1 MNTFALAPL
10 ILILPV
16 LGLLFNGLLGR
27 RFVEANRAGGER
39 LTGWLA
45 SLMTLG
51 AFAVSVTL
59 FLSLLAHDFHAE
71 IVPLFNWIDIP
82 SAGFLVNWA
91 MQIDTLSVTMMLVVT
106 GVGSLI
112 HIYAIGYMHGDPNFS
127 RFFTYLNLFIFF
139 MLILVSGSS
148 YLVMF
153 VGWEGV
159 GLCSYL
165 LISFWWDRLDSNGVP
180 ANANAGR
187 KAMVMNRI
195 GDFGVILAMILLFWT
210 FGTLDY
216 EGVFAG
222 AVELFEAN
230 HMVTFGG
237 LSVPLPA
244 VLTAVTALFL
254 LGVAGKSAQ
263 IPLYTWLPDAMAG
276 PTPVSALIHA
286 ATMVTAGVYL
296 LVRSNVLYE
305 IVRTSGATILGLIST
320 PDLVAWTGA
329 LTALFAGLIAFS
341 QNDIKKVLAYST
353 VSQLGFMVAA
363 AGSGAYVAA
372 MFHLVTHAFFKA
384 LLFLGSGS
392 VIHGMEHGHHHLAHA
407 GHGAQGSGGAGG
419 QGSTAHAMTHDAGH
433 GATHDTA
440 AAPHGSGAAHLA
452 AESDADQVHGN
463 ADDDGFDPQDMR
475 YMGGLRRRMPTTFIV
490 YLIGSLAL
498 AGIIPLAGFWSKD
511 EILLHD
517 QTYALPIFII
527 LAVAALGTAF
537 YVARQLIMVF
547 FGAPRHAAAEH
558 AAESPRIMTTPLI
571 VLAVLTV
578 FGGLLNLPYLTRAMA
593 EANHDHAAGIF
604 LMLEQWLEHSIAS
617 FELTAEGILSMPLTP
632 VYLSVLVAG
641 ISTALAVGGLI
652 LGYLVYRG
660 RPRTYSEPDRLQRT
674 PIWWWAALP
683 LNSLYMKGFVPLF
696 NRFSVWL
703 ADKVDWEFWH
713 DFVHDRLIRD
723 IFVTG
728 ADFSANVLDAQG
740 VDGLVNGAG
749 KTTQRLARGLRLT
762 QTGYART
769 YALAV
774 LLGAVGLLVY
784 FLFMAG

>member
-1 MNTFALAPL
+1 MNTFSLAPL
-10 ILILPV
+10 ILLFP
-16 LGLLFNGLLGR
+16 LAGLLFNGLLGR
-27 RFVEANRAGGER
+27 GFVDRNRADGER

-45 SLMTLG
+45 SLMTIG
-51 AFAVSVTL
+51 AFVVSLTL
-59 FLSLLAHDFHAE
+59 FISLATNGFEAWF
-71 IVPLFNWIDIP
+71 VPLFNWIDIP
-82 SAGFLVNWA
+82 GADFQVNWA
-91 MQIDTLSVTMMLVVT
+91 LQIDTLSVTMMLVVT

-112 HIYAIGYMHGDPNFS
+112 HIYAIGYMHGDPDFS

-165 LISFWWDRLDSNGVP
+165 LISFWWDRLDKDGVP

-195 GDFGVILAMILLFWT
+195 GDFGVLLAIFLLFWT

-216 EGVFAG
+216 KPIFEG
-222 AVELFEAN
+222 AVEFFETG
-230 HMVTFGG
+230 HMVQFGG
-237 LSVPLPA
+237 LSLPVTT

-305 IVRTSGATILGLIST
+305 IVRASDSLLLGLIST
-320 PDLVAWTGA
+320 PDLVAWIGA

-363 AGSGAYVAA
+363 AGTGAYVAA
-372 MFHLVTHAFFKA
+372 MFHLITHAFFKA

-392 VIHGMEHGHHHLAHA
+392 VIHGMEHGHHHVEHDRH
-407 GHGAQGSGGAGG
+407 GHGAQGSA
-419 QGSTAHAMTHDAGH
+419 AH
-433 GATHDTA
+433 
-440 AAPHGSGAAHLA
+440 GAAHLA
-452 AESDADQVHGN
+452 AESDADHVSSDKPGHGG
-463 ADDDGFDPQDMR
+463 DDGFDPQDMR

-490 YLIGSLAL
+490 YMVGSLAL
-498 AGIIPLAGFWSKD
+498 AGILPLAGFWSKD

-517 QTYALPIFII
+517 QTYSMPIFLI
-527 LAVAALGTAF
+527 LCVAALGTAF

-547 FGAPRHAAAEH
+547 FGQPRHAAAEH
-558 AAESPRIMTTPLI
+558 AAESPPLMTTPLI

-578 FGGLLNLPYLTRAMA
+578 FGGLLNTPYLTAAMA
-593 EANHDHAAGIF
+593 EANHHHAAGTF

-617 FELTAEGILSMPLTP
+617 FHLTEEGILSMPLTP
-632 VYLSVLVAG
+632 VSLSLLVAG
-641 ISTALAVGGLI
+641 ISTVLAVSGLL

-660 RPRTYSEPDRLQRT
+660 RPRTYTEPDRLART
-674 PIWWWAALP
+674 PIWWWSVLP

-696 NRFSVWL
+696 NRFAVWL
-703 ADKVDWEFWH
+703 AEKVDGAFWH
-713 DFVHDRLIRD
+713 DFIHDRVIRD
-723 IFVTG
+723 IFVTF

-749 KTTQRLARGLRLT
+749 AATRRLAGALRLT

-769 YALAV
+769 YALMV
-774 LLGAVGLLVY
+774 FLGAVGLLVY
-784 FLFMAG
+784 FLLMAR

>member
-16 LGLLFNGLLGR
+16 LGLLFNGLFGR
-27 RFVEANRAGGER
+27 RFVDANRAGGER

-45 SLMTLG
+45 SLMTLS

-71 IVPLFNWIDIP
+71 IVPLFNWINIP

-91 MQIDTLSVTMMLVVT
+91 MQVDTLSVTMMLVVT

-112 HIYAIGYMHGDPNFS
+112 HIYAIGYMHGDPDFS

-165 LISFWWDRLDSNGVP
+165 LISFWWDRLDKNGVP

-230 HMVTFGG
+230 HMVAFGG
-237 LSVPLPA
+237 LSVSLPA

-305 IVRTSGATILGLIST
+305 IVRASGATLFGLIST
-320 PDLVAWTGA
+320 PDLVAWVGA

-407 GHGAQGSGGAGG
+407 GHGHAAQGS
-419 QGSTAHAMTHDAGH
+419 
-433 GATHDTA
+433 
-440 AAPHGSGAAHLA
+440 AAHLA
-452 AESDADQVHGN
+452 AEADANQVHGN
-463 ADDDGFDPQDMR
+463 ADNDGFDPQDMR

-498 AGIIPLAGFWSKD
+498 AGILPLAGFWSKD

-517 QTYALPIFII
+517 STYALPIFII
-527 LAVAALGTAF
+527 LCVAALGTAF

-558 AAESPRIMTTPLI
+558 AAESPRLMTTPLI

-578 FGGLLNLPYLTRAMA
+578 FGGLLNLPYLTRGMA
-593 EANHDHAAGIF
+593 EANHDHAAGVF

-617 FELTAEGILSMPLTP
+617 FELTEEGLLAMPLTP
-632 VYLSVLVAG
+632 VTLSLLVAG
-641 ISTALAVGGLI
+641 ISTVLAVGGLI

-660 RPRTYSEPDRLQRT
+660 RPRTYREPDRLQRT

-696 NRFSVWL
+696 NRFAVWL
-703 ADKVDWEFWH
+703 ADKVDWAFWH
-713 DFVHDRLIRD
+713 DFVHDRVIRD

-728 ADFSANVLDAQG
+728 AEFSANVLDAQG

-749 KTTQRLARGLRLT
+749 KTTQQLARGLRLT

>member
-1 MNTFALAPL
+1 MNTFGLAPL

-16 LGLLFNGLLGR
+16 LGLLFNGLFGR
-27 RFVEANRAGGER
+27 RFVDANRAGGER

-45 SLMTLG
+45 SFMTLG

-59 FLSLLAHDFHAE
+59 FLSLLAHDFHATV
-71 IVPLFNWIDIP
+71 VPLFNWLNIP

-165 LISFWWDRLDSNGVP
+165 LISFWWDRLDKNGVP

-210 FGTLDY
+210 FGTLNYDA
-216 EGVFAG
+216 VFSS

-230 HMVTFGG
+230 HMVAFGG
-237 LSVPLPA
+237 LSLPLPA

-305 IVRTSGATILGLIST
+305 IVRTSGATLFGLIST

-407 GHGAQGSGGAGG
+407 GHGAQGSGGAGEPG
-419 QGSTAHAMTHDAGH
+419 GHA
-433 GATHDTA
+433 HDTA
-440 AAPHGSGAAHLA
+440 GAAHLS
-452 AESDADQVHGN
+452 AEADANQVHGN
-463 ADDDGFDPQDMR
+463 ATSDEIADGFDPQDMR

-498 AGIIPLAGFWSKD
+498 AGILPLAGFWSKD

-517 QTYALPIFII
+517 QTYAMPIFII

-547 FGAPRHAAAEH
+547 FGQPRHAAAEH
-558 AAESPRIMTTPLI
+558 AAESPRLMTTPLI

-578 FGGLLNLPYLTRAMA
+578 FGGLLNLPYLSRAMA
-593 EANHDHAAGIF
+593 EANHDHPAGVF

-617 FELTAEGILSMPLTP
+617 FELTTEGILSMPKTP
-632 VYLSVLVAG
+632 VYLSLLVAG

-674 PIWWWAALP
+674 PIWWWAVLP

-703 ADKVDWEFWH
+703 AEKVDWAFWH

-728 ADFSANVLDAQG
+728 AEFSANVLDAQG

-749 KTTQRLARGLRLT
+749 KTTQRLAQGLRLS